1 MKQSLTPISH
11 PVICD
16 VSLPGS
22 KSMCNRALLIAAM
35 AKGIT
40 SLSNML
46 FSDDVEACIEA
57 LGVLGVQLD
66 IHREDRRIVV
76 RGCNGEFPNK
86 HVQLYTRE
94 AGTLTRFLIPL
105 CATQNHGSFHF
116 SASERM
122 MERPLS
128 ELMEVLEAQGC
139 EVEYLDK
146 QGYMPFNLKPHGLRG
161 GCAKICGK
169 KSSQFL
175 SGLLL
180 ASPFAKQDL
189 HLVSG
194 ADHQQP
200 YVKMT
205 VAMMS
210 RFGIA
215 TTVQNKRYGIVSGKN
230 YKGCNYPIEP
240 DLSTASYFWALAAI
254 TRGKVC
260 VRHTTLDSHQG
271 DIRFASVLEEM
282 GCQIEYTDRGII
294 VTGCAELKGVSI
306 NMRNFSD
313 TFMTVA
319 AVAVFAK
326 GETFIEGL
334 SHTRLQE
341 SDRVAAMSE
350 GLQRLGV
357 IVEATED
364 NIKIIPNLSALHGAE
379 VSSHNDHRIAM
390 SLALLG
396 LKVSGVVIDGAEC
409 VKKTCPDYFER
420 MAKAL
425 SIEENMRALR

>member
-40 SLSNML
+40 NLTNML

-57 LGVLGVQLD
+57 LGVLGIQLD
-66 IHREDRRIVV
+66 VHREKRQITVH
-76 RGCNGEFPNK
+76 GCNGDFPNK

-105 CATQNHGSFHF
+105 CAAQGYGSFHF

-146 QGYMPFNLKPHGLRG
+146 QGYMPFNLKPHSLRG
-161 GCAKICGK
+161 GSAKICGK

-180 ASPFAKQDL
+180 ASPFAQQDL
-189 HLVSG
+189 NLISET
-194 ADHQQP
+194 DHQQP

-205 VAMMS
+205 AAMML
-210 RFGIA
+210 RFGITITA
-215 TTVQNKRYGIVSGKN
+215 QNNCYAIASGQN
-230 YKGCNYPIEP
+230 YIGCNYSIEP

-254 TRGKVC
+254 TQGKVC
-260 VRHTTLDSHQG
+260 IRHTASDSHQG
-271 DIRFASVLEEM
+271 DIRFVGVLAEM
-282 GCQIEYTDRGII
+282 GCQVEYTDRGII
-294 VTGCAELKGVSI
+294 VAGCAELKGVSI

-326 GETFIEGL
+326 GKTFIEGL

-341 SDRVAAMSE
+341 SDRVSAMAE

-357 IVEATED
+357 TVRTMED
-364 NIKIIPNLSALHGAE
+364 SIKIIPNLSALHGAE
-379 VSSHNDHRIAM
+379 VLSHNDHRIAM

-396 LKVSGVVIDGAEC
+396 LRVCGVVIDGAEC

-425 SIEENMRALR
+425 SVAANTEALR

>member
-1 MKQSLTPISH
+1 MKQSLTPIAH

-35 AKGIT
+35 AEGTTKLT
-40 SLSNML
+40 NML

-57 LGVLGVQLD
+57 LGVLGVQLEVY
-66 IHREDRRIVV
+66 REDRQIIVQ
-76 RGCNGEFPNK
+76 GCNGEFPHK
-86 HVQLYTRE
+86 QVRLYTRE

-105 CATQNHGSFHF
+105 CAAQRHGLFHF

-146 QGYMPFNLKPHGLRG
+146 HGYMPFNLKPQGLRG
-161 GCAKICGK
+161 GSASICGK

-180 ASPFAKQDL
+180 ASPFAKLDL
-189 HLVSG
+189 SLVSET
-194 ADHQQP
+194 DHQQP

-205 VAMMS
+205 VAMMT
-210 RFGIA
+210 RFGVVVTEKHNSYVA
-215 TTVQNKRYGIVSGKN
+215 VSGQN
-230 YKGCNYPIEP
+230 YKGRDYSIEP

-254 TRGKVC
+254 TKGKVC
-260 VRHTTLDSHQG
+260 VRHTTSESHQG
-271 DIRFASVLEEM
+271 DIRFVGLLEEM
-282 GCQIEYTDRGII
+282 GCQVDYTDQGII
-294 VTGCAELKGVSI
+294 VTGGKSLKGISV

-313 TFMTVA
+313 TFMTAA

-341 SDRVAAMSE
+341 SDRVVAMSA

-357 IVEATED
+357 TVETTED
-364 NIKIIPNLSALHGAE
+364 SIKILPNLAALHGAE
-379 VSSHNDHRIAM
+379 VLSHNDHRIAM

-396 LKVSGVVIDGAEC
+396 LKVSDVVIDGAEC

-420 MAKAL
+420 MAKVLNSAGM
-425 SIEENMRALR
+425 IEALR